1 MGTGMAGY
9 SAGLRTAAGL
19 ARSAVNNGIRGYSDF
34 KPALTDMMIK
44 YTKPRKLGN
53 VSFSPSKS
61 HTRFFNTRGSES
73 GMNTYFKTAKYAGN
87 TGLYNGKTVPS

>member
-1 MGTGMAGY
+1 M
-9 SAGLRTAAGL
+9 

-53 VSFSPSKS
+53 VSFNPSES

-73 GMNTYFKTAKYAGN
+73 GMNTYFKAATYAG
-87 TGLYNGKTVPS
+87 TPGTYAGKTVPA

>member
-1 MGTGMAGY
+1 MAGY
-9 SAGLRTAAGL
+9 NAGLRTAAGL

-53 VSFSPSKS
+53 VSFSPSES
-61 HTRFFNTRGSES
+61 HLKIFNTRGPES

-87 TGLYNGKTVPS
+87 VGNYNGRVVPS